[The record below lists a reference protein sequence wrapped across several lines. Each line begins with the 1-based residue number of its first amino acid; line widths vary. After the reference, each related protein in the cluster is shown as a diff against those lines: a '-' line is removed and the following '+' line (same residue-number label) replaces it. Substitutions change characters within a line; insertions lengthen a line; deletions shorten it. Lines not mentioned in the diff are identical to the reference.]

1 MDYKK
6 ILEDIYAEVKP
17 LLNKGKV
24 ADYIPALSQ
33 VPIDKYGIV
42 VRLNSGEE
50 FCFGDYEENFS
61 IQSISK
67 LLTLTMAHT
76 ANTKILNKFVGVEPS
91 GNPFNSLVQLEY
103 EDGIPRNP
111 FINAGAL
118 VITDNLIS
126 LNPDAKC
133 QILNTFRDLSGNNNI
148 QVDPVVEKSEQE
160 HGYRNLALVNFM
172 KSFGNIKNDVNK
184 VVDVY
189 FNHCSIAMNCLD
201 LARTFSFLSN
211 GGKSITGETITTV
224 SQTKRINSI
233 MLTCGT
239 YDAVGKFVFEVGL
252 PAKSGVGG
260 GIVAVIPNQMTIA
273 VWSPGLDKTGN
284 SLVGTKALELFTTYC
299 GNSIF

>member
-1 MDYKK
+1 MDYNI
-6 ILEDIYAEVKP
+6 ILEKIYNEVKP
-17 LLNKGKV
+17 LIEKGKV
-24 ADYIPALSQ
+24 ADYIPALSE
-33 VPIDKYGIV
+33 VPINKFGIV
-42 VRLNSGEE
+42 VRLNNGQE
-50 FCFGDYEENFS
+50 FCFGDYAENFS

-76 ANTKILNKFVGVEPS
+76 ANTQMLNNYVGVEPS

-103 EDGIPRNP
+103 ENGIPRNP

-118 VITDNLIS
+118 VVTDNLIS
-126 LNPDAKC
+126 LFPDTKEK
-133 QILNTFRDLSGNNNI
+133 IIETFRHLSGNNNI
-148 QVDPVVEKSEQE
+148 QVDKVVEQSENE
-160 HGYRNLALVNFM
+160 HGYRNKALVNFM
-172 KSFGNIKNDVNK
+172 KSFGNIKNEVNK

-189 FNHCSIAMNCLD
+189 FNHCSIAMNCVD
-201 LARTFSFLSN
+201 LARTFSFLAN
-211 GGKSITGETITTV
+211 NGKSITGETITTV

-239 YDAVGKFVFEVGL
+239 YDAVGKFVYEVGL

-260 GIVAVIPNQMTIA
+260 GIIAVIPNQMTIA

-284 SLVGTKALELFTTYC
+284 SLAGVKALELFTTYC